1 MKRETLRRARGDIVD
16 LAREGL
22 DWVAY
27 STRVTEVIRRAVPFE
42 RCCWHTVDPGTVL
55 LTGSLNQN
63 VGCSGTWLAEHEYV
77 IEDVNKW
84 AFLAHSGRGAGATSL
99 ATHGDLTRSARHRS
113 HAGQGIGD
121 ELRGSF
127 VADGSYWGAAGFLRD
142 RGEPWFTDDEVQFLA
157 ALSEPIAVG
166 MRRAMLVVTAPPEK
180 CVPPEIPIDG
190 PGVVVFGE
198 DGRVEAVSPAAERW
212 IAQIVEEPPPPVAA
226 ESKIVQAVAAQAR
239 RLRDGQ
245 DPLEVTARSRV
256 RTRSGRWL
264 LLYGTRLAGRATGQT
279 AVIIQAAT
287 PSEITPLIGLTYALT
302 ARELQVTQF
311 CLQGHSTEAMARLM
325 NVSPYTVQD
334 HLKSTFSK
342 TGAHSR
348 GQLVAKIF
356 LEHFVPRW
364 ETLDNGPPGWI
375 AFGERHKW

>member
-1 MKRETLRRARGDIVD
+1 MKRETVRRARGDIVD

-22 DWVAY
+22 DWIAF
-27 STRVTEVIRRAVPFE
+27 STAVTEVIRRAVPFQ

-55 LTGSLNQN
+55 FTGSLNQN

-84 AFLAHSGRGAGATSL
+84 AFLAHSGRCAGATSL
-99 ATHGDLTRSARHRS
+99 ATHGDLSRSARHRS
-113 HAGQGIGD
+113 HAHLGIGD
-121 ELRGSF
+121 ELRASF
-127 VADGSYWGAAGFLRD
+127 VADDSFWGAAGFLRD

-157 ALSEPIAVG
+157 ALSEPIAAG
-166 MRRAMLVVTAPPEK
+166 MRRAMLVVLAPQDIA
-180 CVPPEIPIDG
+180 VDG
-190 PGVVVFGE
+190 PGVVVFHE
-198 DGRVEAVSPAAERW
+198 DGQVEAVSPAAERW
-212 IAQIVEEPPPPVAA
+212 IAQIVEEPPPPTAA

-245 DPLEVTARSRV
+245 DPLELTARSRV
-256 RTRSGRWL
+256 RTRSGQWL
-264 LLYGTRLAGRATGQT
+264 LLYGTRLSGRATGQT
-279 AVIIQAAT
+279 AVILQPAT

-302 ARELQVTQF
+302 TRELQVTQF

-348 GQLVAKIF
+348 GQLVAKVF

-364 ETLDNGPPGWI
+364 QTVDACPPGWL
-375 AFGERHKW
+375 ALDDRHRW